1 MILRPATCVLLVLAP
16 LAFAQEGYR
25 VPPPELVEVLDAAP
39 TPDVDVSPDGR
50 WMLLVERPA
59 MPSIAEV
66 ARPWLGLAGSR
77 IDPVLAMPQQPSF
90 ARGLVLKSVEEGT
103 ERRVPLRENARVG
116 SVSWSPTSSRFV
128 FTLAGETGTELWT
141 QDMRELAPKLV
152 VSGLHGVLGGA
163 WSWFADGETLA
174 IKLVNA
180 DRPAR
185 PERPTTPRGPAVQE
199 SQGRATALRTYQDLL
214 GDAEDESIFA
224 WTATCR
230 VALVNLLAGEPRR
243 IAKPDMY
250 VDVEPSPD
258 GQNLLVTRLERPFSY
273 VLPWSLFPAT
283 TEVWDLEGRV
293 LRTVAKTPLG
303 DAIPM
308 EGVPLGPRSIQ
319 WAASEPATL
328 VWVEA
333 LDGGDPE
340 AQAEARDRWFRQ
352 PAPFGAAP
360 EPFLTLEGRARGL
373 RFLADPNLVLAGEYE
388 RDRRWTRTRLVDRTN
403 PGASVTVEDRS
414 QNDRYGDP
422 GTFASTTG
430 PLGTRILRQ
439 DGEYL
444 YRVGQGA
451 SKQGARP
458 FVDRYSLQTRAA
470 ERLWQCG
477 ENVYETVASIARS
490 SAVEK
495 PALITSFE
503 SPTDPPNYRWR
514 DLQAGTQKALTT
526 FPDPQPTLR
535 KLKVE
540 FIQFARAD
548 GVALSGRLYLPANR
562 KEGERLPLFLWAY
575 PNEFSDAGTASQ
587 IASSPHRFVR
597 VRGPSPVLMA
607 LHGYAVLDEASMP
620 VVGPPETV
628 NDTFLAQIAANAAAA
643 IAELVKRGVVD
654 PERCAVGGHSYGA
667 FMTANLLAHTDLFR
681 AGVARSGAYN
691 RTLTPFGFQS
701 ERRTLWKAPKSYLEL
716 SPFLV
721 ADKIN
726 EPLLLVHGE
735 KDDNTGTFPIQ
746 SERLFQAIQG
756 NGGVARLVM
765 LPEEAHGYR
774 ARESILHTVAETVD
788 WLDARVRDAAPR
800 SDRAPEPAAVKPA
813 TVDAAAP
820 TRPGGN

>member
-1 MILRPATCVLLVLAP
+1 MRSCHALALLSLSALAP
-16 LAFAQEGYR
+16 AATAQEGYR
-25 VPPPELVEVLDAAP
+25 LPPPEIVAVLDAAP

-50 WMLLVERPA
+50 WLLFVERPA

-66 ARPWLGLAGSR
+66 ARPWLGLAGAR
-77 IDPVLAMPQQPSF
+77 IDPMLAMPQQSSF
-90 ARGLVLKSVEEGT
+90 ARGLVLKSVEDGT
-103 ERRVPLRENARVG
+103 ERRVALRENARIG
-116 SVSWSPTSSRFV
+116 TVSWSPTSSRFV
-128 FTLAGETGTELWT
+128 FTLATDSGTELWT
-141 QDMRELAPKLV
+141 QDMRELAPRRV
-152 VSGLHGVLGGA
+152 ASGINGVLGGA
-163 WSWFADGETLA
+163 WTWFADGDTLA
-174 IKLVNA
+174 LKLV
-180 DRPAR
+180 DSERGEK
-185 PERPTTPRGPAVQE
+185 PERPVTPRGPAVQE
-199 SQGRATALRTYQDLL
+199 SGGRATALRTYQDLL
-214 GDAEDESIFA
+214 RDPEDERAFVWNGTSRIVIA
-224 WTATCR
+224 D
-230 VALVNLLAGEPRR
+230 LLGGGVRPLG
-243 IAKPDMY
+243 KLDLY
-250 VDVEPSPD
+250 VGVEPSPD
-258 GQNLLVTRLERPFSY
+258 GKNLLVTRVGRPFSY
-273 VLPWSLFPAT
+273 VLPSSLFPMT
-283 TEVWDLEGRV
+283 TEVWDLEGHV
-293 LRTVAKTPLG
+293 LRVVAETPLG

-308 EGVPLGPRSIQ
+308 EGVPLGPRDVQ

-340 AQAEARDRWFRQ
+340 KKAEARDRWFRH
-352 PAPFGAAP
+352 PTPFTSPP
-360 EPFLTLEGRARGL
+360 EPLITLEWRSRGI
-373 RFLADPNLVLAGEYE
+373 RFLANPDVVLVSESE
-388 RDRRWTRTRLVDRTN
+388 RDRRWTRTRLFRAKTGESVVVD
-403 PGASVTVEDRS
+403 DRS
-414 QNDRYGDP
+414 QNDRYADP

-430 PLGTRILRQ
+430 PMGTRIVRQ

-451 SKQGARP
+451 SKQGSRP
-458 FVDRYSLQTRAA
+458 FVDRYSLKSRET

-477 ENVYETVASIARS
+477 EGVYETLAGFAKS

-495 PALITSFE
+495 PTLITAFE
-503 SPTDPPNYRWR
+503 SPTDPPNYRLR
-514 DLQAGTQKALTT
+514 DLQTGASRPLTT
-526 FPDPQPTLR
+526 FPDPQPSLR
-535 KLKVE
+535 SLKVE
-540 FIQFARAD
+540 FITFARQD

-587 IASSPHRFVR
+587 IASSPYRFVR
-597 VRGPSPVLMA
+597 VRGPSPVLLA

-628 NDTFLAQIAANAAAA
+628 NDSFLQQIAWNAEAA
-643 IAELVKRGVVD
+643 IQELSRRGVVD

-691 RTLTPFGFQS
+691 RTLTPFGFQT

-721 ADKIN
+721 ADKVN
-726 EPLLLVHGE
+726 EPLLLIHGA

-774 ARESILHTVAETVD
+774 ARESILHTVAETID
-788 WLDARVRDAAPR
+788 WLDARVRDAGPR
-800 SDRAPEPAAVKPA
+800 SDRAPEHAPAE
-813 TVDAAAP
+813 AAAP
-820 TRPGGN
+820 TRPGGG